1 VAGTTITMTQAVAL
15 WIKAG
20 GSIGSAPSAVAHA
33 WAESTGRTGVISD
46 NPDGGQNVGL
56 YQLDTK
62 GVGAG
67 HTVAEL
73 QDPLVNTQL
82 AVKGSH
88 DGSNWGPW
96 PDAWQESIAAATTA
110 ANLFADNA
118 ATSGGLADLAD
129 DILKGVKDIE
139 GDASSAASAVGSAA
153 ASVFTLPSQVTGF
166 FSQAET
172 FARAALWI
180 VDPQHWARIIAALA
194 GALLGGLGLY
204 ALAKAA

>member
-1 VAGTTITMTQAVAL
+1 VAAQTLTMGQVVAL

-33 WAESTGRTGVISD
+33 WAESSGRTGVTSA
-46 NPDGGQNVGL
+46 NPDGGTNVGL
-56 YQLDTK
+56 FQLDTK

-67 HTVAEL
+67 HTVTEL

-96 PDAWQESIAAATTA
+96 PDAWRSFITDATTA
-110 ANLFADNA
+110 ADLFAENA
-118 ATSGGLADLAD
+118 ATSGGLSNLAD
-129 DILKGVKDIE
+129 DVLKGVKNLE
-139 GDASSAASAVGSAA
+139 GDAASAVGSAA
-153 ASVFTLPSQVTGF
+153 AAVFTLPSQVTDF

-180 VDPQHWARIIAALA
+180 VDPQHWARIIAAMF